1 MTNTRKSWD
10 PRRDCS
16 FCGNS
21 PDEYRRV
28 VQGPGVNIC
37 ADCLDLCR
45 AVLDDGVPPAA
56 VPGLE
61 GIGDD
66 VRLVITCAAG
76 PLLDE
81 TLIMR
86 AVRARTAG
94 GVVLPFV
101 YRDPPPLDDDEPAEP
116 RPLRRA
122 SLVIIEHGTLPEPET
137 SST

>member
-1 MTNTRKSWD
+1 MTNGRKSWD
-10 PRRDCS
+10 RARDCS

-21 PDEYRRV
+21 PDEYRKV
-28 VQGPGVNIC
+28 VNGPGVNIC
-37 ADCLDLCR
+37 SDCLDLCR
-45 AVLDDGVPPAA
+45 AVLDEGPAPAA

-66 VRLVITCAAG
+66 VRLTVTCAAG

-94 GVVLPFV
+94 GVMLPFV

-122 SLVIIEHGTLPEPET
+122 SLAIIEHGLVPET